1 MGKITDVTRQ
11 KKKDT
16 RVSIFVDGEFVCGL
30 DELTFIQ
37 SRLAVGDEI
46 EIDALMEICKE
57 SEKRTAFDKAVKYIA
72 YRQRTKKEVRVH
84 LREKGYLP
92 QSVDYAVDKLCEY
105 GYLDDYRFCRE
116 YVLVYANR
124 VGVKKMR
131 MDMLRLGADK
141 NAIDE
146 ALSTIEEQE
155 DTAYR
160 VAQKYVRTHKN
171 FNVMKLKAYLY
182 SRGFNGEDINSA
194 SQKICDELGEDG
206 EEDYE

>member
-11 KKKDT
+11 KKKET

-30 DELTFIQ
+30 DELTFAQ
-37 SRLAVGDEI
+37 SRIAIGDEI
-46 EIDALMEICKE
+46 EIDELMEICKE

-72 YRQRTKKEVRVH
+72 YRQRTKKEVRTH

-116 YVLVYANR
+116 YVAVYASR
-124 VGVKKMR
+124 VGVKKIR
-131 MDMLRLGADK
+131 MDMMRLGADK

-146 ALSTIEEQE
+146 ALNAIEEQE
-155 DTAYR
+155 DAAYKT
-160 VAQKYVRTHKN
+160 AQKYVRTHKN
-171 FNVMKLKAYLY
+171 FNAMKLKAYLY
-182 SRGFNGEDINSA
+182 SRGFNGDDISSA
-194 SQKICDELGEDG
+194 TQRICDEIGEDSDD
-206 EEDYE
+206 DYE